1 MMKPLLTRS
10 AFHGAITAVAV
21 LGVARPLQAQAVRV
35 LVTCAADTTG
45 TAVAGATVRVLEAA
59 RTARSGADG
68 CARFAELPRTTVRV
82 VVTRPGFRPVTSTVL
97 PVLAA
102 SDTLRVVLHPAAVAL
117 GAVQV
122 SATPLATRTF
132 DAPQATATMDDA
144 ALRTARAPSL
154 GETIAR
160 MPGVQNQ
167 SLGPEI
173 GKPVIRGLTGNRVLV
188 VANGQRQE
196 FQQWGEDHAP
206 NIELP
211 DAAAIEVVRGPAS
224 VLYGSDALGGVANV
238 IARPLPD
245 ALGRDAFTQ
254 ARLRAGYVTN
264 NAAPEGSIALEGA
277 RGALGWRTSL
287 AGQIASDLHTPNGPL
302 RNSAYDMVGGGAAL
316 GARGAWGSAQVEY
329 SGKRERPS
337 IAEDPQVD
345 PLYSGYQRISTD
357 LIRTEA
363 RMQFGADR
371 LELGV
376 GLQHNTRAEFASRSA
391 AEPTTALD
399 ARTLTAD
406 ARFLHAPRF
415 GLEGAFGLSYSALTF
430 EGGGLEPLLPAYR
443 WHDVGLYAFE
453 QWRGGQ
459 FDLAAG
465 LRGDVR
471 SLATGPSTALSLTA
485 QRKDWTAL
493 SGNLGAVW
501 HAAEGVALV
510 ANAGRGFRA
519 PQPSELYA
527 NGVHQGTLAYEIGD
541 PALDVERSLNMEV
554 GLRVE
559 RTAWHAEFTA
569 YRNAINGFIYYRP
582 TGVREPRTGFEI
594 FRFTQGR
601 ALIKGF
607 EGSATWQVQR
617 HLEVTAGADL
627 SLGTNESLGTPLPF
641 MPPLR
646 FLYGATWRDLR
657 VGRGVLATL
666 GVSGEQVA
674 RQDRPDVAEVAP
686 AAFHVLD
693 LQGGLELPGARG
705 PVHLDVLLR
714 NAGDASYSRPLNRF
728 KGFAR
733 EMGRH
738 LVLRVTVPL

>member
-1 MMKPLLTRS
+1 MQKPLLTLS
-10 AFHGAITAVAV
+10 ARRLALAGAAV
-21 LGVARPLQAQAVRV
+21 LVATPSARAQGVRL
-35 LVTCAADTTG
+35 LVTCGADTTG
-45 TAVAGATVRVLEAA
+45 APVAGATVRVLEAA
-59 RTARSGADG
+59 RTARTGADG
-68 CARFAELPRTTVRV
+68 CARFAELPHTTVRV
-82 VVTRPGFRPVTSTVL
+82 VVTRPGFRPVSRTVM
-97 PVLAA
+97 PVLALT
-102 SDTLRVVLHPAAVAL
+102 DTLHVVLQPAVVAL

-122 SATPLATRTF
+122 SATPLATRVF
-132 DAPQATATMDDA
+132 DAPQATATMDETV
-144 ALRTARAPSL
+144 LRTARAPSL

-245 ALGRDAFTQ
+245 ALGRDPFMQ

-264 NAAPEGSIALEGA
+264 NSAPEGSIALEGA
-277 RGALGWRTSL
+277 RGAFGWRTSL
-287 AGQIASDLHTPNGPL
+287 AGQVAGDLRTPAGPL
-302 RNSAYDMVGGGAAL
+302 RNSAYDMVGGGGAV
-316 GARGAWGSAQVEY
+316 GARGAWGSAQLEY
-329 SGKRERPS
+329 SGKRERPA
-337 IAEDPQVD
+337 IAEDPLVD
-345 PLYSGYQRISTD
+345 PLYSGFQRISTD
-357 LIRTEA
+357 LVRAEA
-363 RMQFGADR
+363 RLQLGADR

-376 GLQHNTRAEFASRSA
+376 GLQHNKRAEFASRGA
-391 AEPTTALD
+391 ADATTALD

-406 ARFLHAPRF
+406 ARLLHAPRF
-415 GLEGAFGLSYSALTF
+415 GLEGAFGISYSALTF

-459 FDLAAG
+459 FEFAAG
-465 LRGDVR
+465 LRGDIR
-471 SLATGPSTALSLTA
+471 SLATAPSTALSLA
-485 QRKDWTAL
+485 PQQKDWTAL

-501 HAAEGVALV
+501 HAADGIALV
-510 ANAGRGFRA
+510 ANLGRGFRA

-541 PALDVERSLNMEV
+541 PALDVERSLNIEA

-559 RTAWHAEFTA
+559 RTDWHAEVTA
-569 YRNAINGFIYYRP
+569 YRNAIDGFIYYRP

-601 ALIKGF
+601 ALISGF
-607 EGSATWQVQR
+607 EGSATWQVR
-617 HLEVTAGADL
+617 RNLEVTAGADL
-627 SLGTNESLGTPLPF
+627 SLGTNESLVTPLPF

-646 FLYGATWRDLR
+646 LLYGATWRDLR

-666 GVSGEQVA
+666 GVSGEQMM
-674 RQDRPDVAEVAP
+674 RQTRPDVAEVAP
-686 AAFHVLD
+686 AGFHMFD

-714 NAGDASYSRPLNRF
+714 NAGDVTYSRPLNRF